1 MAVRIAIGSDHAGFD
16 LKQRLKH
23 LLGELAVPYEDF
35 GTFTPD
41 PVDYPDIAAPVA
53 QGVADGTFELG
64 ILICGTGIGMS
75 IAANKIPGVRA
86 ALVTDVETARLSRE
100 HNDANIM
107 TIGGRTTPVDRARDI
122 VRAFLQARFDGG
134 GRHSRRVQ
142 KIAALDCKDS

>member
-1 MAVRIAIGSDHAGFD
+1 MVVRIAIGSDHGGFD
-16 LKQRLKH
+16 LKEQLRH
-23 LLGELAVPYEDF
+23 LLDELKVPYEDF
-35 GTFTPD
+35 GVFSSEAA
-41 PVDYPDIAAPVA
+41 DYPDIAAPVA
-53 QGVADGTFELG
+53 RSVADGTFERG

-122 VRAFLQARFDGG
+122 VRVFLQAPFDAG

-142 KIAALDCKDS
+142 KISALDCKD